1 MLSGLT
7 YDRILAGKFV
17 KKVTMAEQALYSG
30 PAVRRL
36 RKRLG
41 LTQAAMAQRLGI
53 SPTYLNLIERNQ
65 RPLSARV
72 LLSLTG
78 DFDLDPRAL
87 GHASEIGGVDG
98 LARRFADRRFAQFGI
113 DREEIVELLS
123 AAPQAAAAF
132 AALYDAAGEGADAA
146 GGLSGGPA
154 SPLVTSRREIER
166 WNNHFADLDHA
177 AEALADELRLSRG
190 ELAPALAERL
200 RERHQL
206 TVRVLPQEVMPDA
219 LRRLDLHAR
228 QVQLSEMLG
237 PSARTF
243 QVALQIARLEAR
255 DEIAGIVAG
264 SNLADEAARR
274 FFERHLLAYFAAALL
289 MPYRR
294 FLRACE
300 ATGYDL
306 DILRHRFGVSFE
318 QLAHRLTTLQRVG
331 ERGLPFF
338 MARFDQAGQI
348 SKRFAGASGA
358 TFLEGEASCP
368 LWKVHQVFARPD
380 DTLVQPV
387 RVDGVTAGPAH
398 WLTISRRTLGGP
410 AGQAQFA
417 VVLGLEARLAEQCA
431 FARGVMLRADEAMMI
446 GQGCSQCRVA
456 GCAQRALPPRGAQLQ
471 FTSGEQWLSPFRF
484 A

>member
-1 MLSGLT
+1 MV
-7 YDRILAGKFV
+7 D
-17 KKVTMAEQALYSG
+17 QALYSG

-36 RKRLG
+36 RKRAG

-72 LLSLTG
+72 LLSLTS

-87 GHASEIGGVDG
+87 GDGSAVGGADG
-98 LARRFADRRFAQFGI
+98 LARRFADRRFAEFAI
-113 DREEIVELLS
+113 DREEIVELLA

-132 AALYDAAGEGADAA
+132 AALYDAAGEGGAA
-146 GGLSGGPA
+146 PGRTGDGAA
-154 SPLVTSRREIER
+154 SPLAASRREIER

-206 TVRVLPQEVMPDA
+206 TVRILPQDVMPEA
-219 LRRLDLHAR
+219 VRRLDLHAR

-237 PSARTF
+237 PAARNF

-255 DEIAGIVAG
+255 DEIAGLVAG
-264 SNLADEAARR
+264 SQLTDEAARR
-274 FFERHLLAYFAAALL
+274 FFERHLLGYFAAALL

-300 ATGYDL
+300 ATAYDL
-306 DILRHRFGVSFE
+306 DIVQHRFGVSFE

-338 MARFDQAGQI
+338 MARLDRAGQI

-358 TFLEGEASCP
+358 TLLEGENSCP
-368 LWKVHQVFARPD
+368 LWRVHRAFEQPD
-380 DTLVQPV
+380 ETLVQPII
-387 RVDGVTAGPAH
+387 VDGVAGGPAH
-398 WLTISRRTLGGP
+398 WLTLSRRTRGGP

-417 VVLGLEARLAEQCA
+417 VVLGIEARLAGQCA
-431 FARGVMLRADEAMMI
+431 FARGMSLRPEEATPT
-446 GQGCSQCRVA
+446 GLGCQRCHREA
-456 GCAQRALPPRGAQLQ
+456 CAQRSLPPTGVTLRFDPSRAATTPFVFDGAV
-471 FTSGEQWLSPFRF
+471 TGR
-484 A
+484 